1 MKCSGGNVG
10 LAWPGLPDR
19 LKVMTQPIM
28 DTLVL
33 QVGGFGVGITTPP
46 CKKIVVTKVEQRKK
60 LDRLNDDGRK
70 ETGFTEITVA
80 TRNVQSALQPGRMEE
95 IMEEIGQTRVDVVD
109 VQEIGWQGQ
118 GRIDKKDISLFYSGP
133 KEMTGRYG
141 TRFIVNGKMRKSF
154 LSFEL
159 LSDRLCKLRLRGKF
173 RNIALISAYAP
184 TEGSSDAK
192 RISFVI
198 S

>member
-1 MKCSGGNVG
+1 
-10 LAWPGLPDR
+10 
-19 LKVMTQPIM
+19 
-28 DTLVL
+28 
-33 QVGGFGVGITTPP
+33 
-46 CKKIVVTKVEQRKK
+46 
-60 LDRLNDDGRK
+60 
-70 ETGFTEITVA
+70 
-80 TRNVQSALQPGRMEE
+80 
-95 IMEEIGQTRVDVVD
+95 MEEIGKTRVDVVD